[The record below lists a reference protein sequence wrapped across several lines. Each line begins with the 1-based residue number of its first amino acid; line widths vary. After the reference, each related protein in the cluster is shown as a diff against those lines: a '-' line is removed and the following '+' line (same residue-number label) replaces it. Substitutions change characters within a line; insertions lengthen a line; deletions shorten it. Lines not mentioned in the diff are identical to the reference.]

1 MRALDEVSTAVSTG
15 VLDVSGKGRGGE
27 CPTGSL
33 ADGFVASGNT
43 VVACHEELQR
53 EFVGNAGLYTLSYC
67 HLAGKSTD
75 LFDSI
80 DAELT

>member
-1 MRALDEVSTAVSTG
+1 MS
-15 VLDVSGKGRGGE
+15 DVSGKGRGGE
-27 CPTGSL
+27 CPTGSP

-53 EFVGNAGLYTLSYC
+53 EFIGNAGLYTLSYC

-80 DAELT
+80 DAGTHVAVLETPCHLKGD